1 MERALVTITPS
12 EAKRLIGKAVASM
25 EPVLNAMKKG
35 IIVICLGTTN
45 AFVAEEIIGK
55 EIREKGK
62 FAIGIITPR
71 GTCVTD
77 PSSRMKELVIRDGKV
92 TELTMKD
99 VLDELGPDDVF
110 IKGANAIDPLGNA
123 GVFLGSQTG
132 GTLGMSIGIL
142 LSRGVKVIVPV
153 SLEKL
158 IPYPIADIIPK
169 VGNRKFRYS
178 MSLPVGMMPLPGEV
192 VTEVEAF
199 NILFGCE
206 CFPIGGGGINGGEG
220 SRCYLLEGERLEE
233 AWEGIMK
240 IKGEA
245 KVVAEEEDCKKCKM
259 LCWGRT

>member
-45 AFVAEEIIGK
+45 AFVAEEITGK
-55 EIREKGK
+55 EIREKGR

-77 PSSRMKELVIRDGKV
+77 PSSRMKELVIRNGKV

-110 IKGANAIDPLGNA
+110 IKGANAIDPFGNA

-142 LSRGVKVIVPV
+142 LSRGGQGDSP
-153 SLEKL
+153 S
-158 IPYPIADIIPK
+158 
-169 VGNRKFRYS
+169 
-178 MSLPVGMMPLPGEV
+178 
-192 VTEVEAF
+192 
-199 NILFGCE
+199 
-206 CFPIGGGGINGGEG
+206 
-220 SRCYLLEGERLEE
+220 
-233 AWEGIMK
+233 
-240 IKGEA
+240 
-245 KVVAEEEDCKKCKM
+245 
-259 LCWGRT
+259 